1 MSYGVEMTI
10 NEKMEEISETFDF
23 LEGLEKMEYVVDMA
37 KKSPGL
43 SDNQKNDSTKIY
55 GCMSE
60 TWVIVEG
67 TPESVFIHSDSEA
80 QIVKGMLYLFAE
92 SINGHS
98 KQEILELD
106 EQKVLDKLGLGS
118 SITNR
123 RMNGFASA
131 VLKVKHEVKKL

>member
-1 MSYGVEMTI
+1 MQ
-10 NEKMEEISETFDF
+10 EISENIDF

-37 KKSPGL
+37 KKSSGL
-43 SDNQKNDSTKIY
+43 PASMKNESSKIY

-60 TWVIVEG
+60 TWVHVKKDQDAIYIEA
-67 TPESVFIHSDSEA
+67 DSEA
-80 QIVKGMLYLFAE
+80 QIVKGMLYLLAE

-98 KQEILELD
+98 KEEILMLD
-106 EQKVLDKLGLGS
+106 EQNVLNKLGLGG

-131 VLKVKHEVKKL
+131 IEKIKEELQKI

>member
-1 MSYGVEMTI
+1 MTI
-10 NEKMEEISETFDF
+10 DEKMQEISESLDF
-23 LEGLEKMEYVVDMA
+23 LEGLEKIEYVVDMS

-43 SDNQKNDSTKIY
+43 PAAQKNDHTRIT

-60 TWVIVEG
+60 TWVVVNG
-67 TPESVFIHSDSEA
+67 SAESISIEADSEA
-80 QIVKGMLYLFAE
+80 QIVKGMLYLLAD

-98 KQEILELD
+98 KNEILALD
-106 EQKVLDKLGLGS
+106 EQTVLNKLGLGG

-131 VLKVKHEVKKL
+131 ILKIKEEIQKL

>member
-1 MSYGVEMTI
+1 MTI
-10 NEKMEEISETFDF
+10 DEKMQEVSETIDF

-37 KKSPGL
+37 KNA
-43 SDNQKNDSTKIY
+43 SDLAATEKNDSTKVY

-60 TWVIVEG
+60 TWVVVNG
-67 TPESVFIHSDSEA
+67 TAESISIQADSEA
-80 QIVKGMLYLFAE
+80 QIVKGMLYLLAE

-98 KQEILELD
+98 KEEILNLD
-106 EQKVLDKLGLGS
+106 EQNVLNKLGLGG

-131 VLKVKHEVKKL
+131 ILKIKEELQKI

>member
-1 MSYGVEMTI
+1 MTI
-10 NEKMEEISETFDF
+10 DEKMEEISETFDF

-43 SDNQKNDSTKIY
+43 PEDRKSESSKIY

-67 TPESVFIHSDSEA
+67 SAESISIQSDSEA
-80 QIVKGMLYLFAE
+80 QIVKGMLHLLAN

-98 KQEILELD
+98 KEEILALD
-106 EQKVLDKLGLGS
+106 EQTVLNKLGLGS

-131 VLKVKHEVKKL
+131 VLKIKEEIKKI

>member
-1 MSYGVEMTI
+1 MTI
-10 NEKMEEISETFDF
+10 DEKMEEISETFDF

-43 SDNQKNDSTKIY
+43 DPIDKNETSKIS

-60 TWVIVEG
+60 TWVAVEG
-67 TPESVFIHSDSEA
+67 KPESIFIRSDSEA
-80 QIVKGMLYLFAE
+80 QIVKGMLYLLAQ

-98 KQEILELD
+98 KDEILALG
-106 EQKVLDKLGLGS
+106 EQNVLNKLGLGG

-131 VLKVKHEVKKL
+131 VLKIKEEVRKI